1 MRKPSK
7 PDYTKPN
14 AYRPIALESTIGKI
28 LESIAAEI
36 LSYLSETYEL
46 LPAQHFGGRP
56 GRTAEDVMTV
66 LSERI
71 YHAWKE
77 REIYSAVF
85 MDVAGAFN
93 NVHHERLM
101 HNMKQRRIPLS
112 FVKWTESF
120 LEGQST
126 QLRFNSS
133 IMEAIRTR
141 AGVPQGSPLSP
152 LLYMFYNGDLL
163 DLPQNCRLSVAQSL
177 GFIDD
182 IAYGVQGPTDEE
194 NAETLEHL
202 LHEAELWR
210 SKHGAKF
217 ETSKYILVH
226 FTRNNKHRTTSP
238 ITVGQVTIQ
247 PSHEA

>member
-1 MRKPSK
+1 MPALHYIPTLNNTANSNEEKAAEFQANFFPPPLTADLSDIPNSMYPPPVPCEIDITMTQIERAVNKTAPKKAPGPDEISNLVVKKTFNTTQQHLLALVRASFNLAYFPKIFKHSTTVILRKPSK

-56 GRTAEDVMTV
+56 GRTAEDAMTV

-93 NVHHERLM
+93 NVHHERLT
-101 HNMKQRRIPLS
+101 HNMKQRRIPHS

-120 LEGQST
+120 LEG
-126 QLRFNSS
+126 
-133 IMEAIRTR
+133 
-141 AGVPQGSPLSP
+141 
-152 LLYMFYNGDLL
+152 
-163 DLPQNCRLSVAQSL
+163 
-177 GFIDD
+177 
-182 IAYGVQGPTDEE
+182 
-194 NAETLEHL
+194 
-202 LHEAELWR
+202 
-210 SKHGAKF
+210 
-217 ETSKYILVH
+217 
-226 FTRNNKHRTTSP
+226 
-238 ITVGQVTIQ
+238 
-247 PSHEA
+247 